1 MNILELQKSFIWLL
15 FFNNLRKQTSHN
27 CFQPKPLDRK
37 CVVISTATS
46 SLKRCFPLLP
56 ICLVG
61 VHLFLCYL
69 YSFTHNNR
77 ALNRNMT
84 CVTVG
89 AGTAKHSLAPEFIPV
104 FSWFCVAQ
112 SLVFSFLCSILRSLF
127 VLLFSPLCCLFFYHF

>member
-1 MNILELQKSFIWLL
+1 MDILKLQKSFIWLL

-27 CFQPKPLDRK
+27 FFQPKPLDRK
-37 CVVISTATS
+37 CV
-46 SLKRCFPLLP
+46 
-56 ICLVG
+56 
-61 VHLFLCYL
+61 HLFLCYV

-77 ALNRNMT
+77 AFNRNMT